1 LVNSNF
7 LRASRMQGTAN
18 ALAGLLPLL
27 INQSTVSSVETLQ
40 MKARAISLPVR
51 NDERRFDL

>member
-1 LVNSNF
+1 
-7 LRASRMQGTAN
+7 MQGTAN